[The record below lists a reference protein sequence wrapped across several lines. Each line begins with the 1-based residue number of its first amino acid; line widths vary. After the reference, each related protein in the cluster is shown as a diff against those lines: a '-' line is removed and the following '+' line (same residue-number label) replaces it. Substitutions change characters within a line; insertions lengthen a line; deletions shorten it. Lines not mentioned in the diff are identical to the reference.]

1 MEKRRVTILVDGQPY
16 SFYSDDSEEY
26 LSELEQRA
34 NAVMNQTAAFSASS
48 AYTNAVLSVLVLTD
62 ELLRMEQ
69 KNRETASEQK
79 AAEARQ
85 MPGRKAPGKG
95 AAEDR
100 GQISVW
106 DLLP

>member
-26 LSELEQRA
+26 LTSY
-34 NAVMNQTAAFSASS
+34 
-48 AYTNAVLSVLVLTD
+48 YTNAVLSVLVLTD

>member
-1 MEKRRVTILVDGQPY
+1 MEKRRVTILVGGQPY

-26 LSELEQRA
+26 LSALEQRA
-34 NAVMNQTAAFSASS
+34 NAVMKQTAAFSASS
-48 AYTNAVLSVLVLTD
+48 AHNNAVLSVLVLTD
-62 ELLRMEQ
+62 ALLRMEQ
-69 KNRETASEQK
+69 KSREIASERE
-79 AAEARQ
+79 AAEVRR
-85 MPGRKAPGKG
+85 MPARKAPVKS

>member
-1 MEKRRVTILVDGQPY
+1 
-16 SFYSDDSEEY
+16 
-26 LSELEQRA
+26 
-34 NAVMNQTAAFSASS
+34 MNQTAAFSASS
-48 AYTNAVLSVLVLTD
+48 AHTNAVLSVLVLTD